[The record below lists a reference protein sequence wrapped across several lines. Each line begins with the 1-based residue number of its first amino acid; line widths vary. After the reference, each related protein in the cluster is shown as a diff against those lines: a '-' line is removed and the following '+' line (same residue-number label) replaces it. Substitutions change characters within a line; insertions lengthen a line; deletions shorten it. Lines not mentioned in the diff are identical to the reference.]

1 MSEALFTAIQEAHQV
16 LRPQVLTT
24 PLEYSVL
31 LSEEL
36 DCSLYFKC
44 EHNQRTGSFKFRG
57 ASNKIRLLSDAVSK
71 QGVITASTGNHG
83 QGLAL
88 AGQSRQV
95 PVTVYA
101 PATASTAKLKKIELY
116 GATIELVEG
125 DALAAELAAG
135 QAARERGM
143 TFVSPYNDLDIIAG
157 QGTVGMEIAAQQ
169 PAVDAV
175 FIAVG
180 GGGLISGTAIA
191 LKQLQPQAEIVACWP
206 AVAHSMHAC
215 LQAGEIVDVAEAETL
230 SDGTAGGVEPG
241 SVTFEL
247 CQQLI
252 DRQVLVSEEDIAAA
266 MRSLALKEQW
276 MVEGAAGVA
285 LAAMMQCRADY
296 VGKNVVVVL
305 CGRNITL
312 EKYLR
317 VLNPGRHQAA

>member
-1 MSEALFTAIQEAHQV
+1 MTEALFQAIQEAHQA

-36 DCSLYFKC
+36 GSELYFKC
-44 EHNQRTGSFKFRG
+44 EHNQRTGSFKYRG
-57 ASNKIRLLSDAVSK
+57 ASNKIRLLSDAVAR

-88 AGQSRQV
+88 AGRGRQV

-101 PATASTAKLKKIELY
+101 PAFASPAKLKKIELY
-116 GATIELVEG
+116 GASIELVEG
-125 DALAAELAAG
+125 DALESELAAG
-135 QAARERGM
+135 AAARERGV

-157 QGTVGMEIAAQQ
+157 QGTVGMEIAEQLPEA
-169 PAVDAV
+169 DAV

-180 GGGLISGTAIA
+180 GGGLLSGTASA
-191 LKQLQPQAEIVACWP
+191 LKQLQPQTEIVACWP
-206 AVAHSMHAC
+206 QVAHSMHAC
-215 LQAGEIVDVAEAETL
+215 LQAGKIVDIEESETL

-252 DRQVLVSEEDIAAA
+252 DRQVLVSEAAIAEA
-266 MRSLALKEQW
+266 MREMARKEQW

-285 LAAMMQCRADY
+285 LAAMQQCRADY
-296 VGKNVVVVL
+296 VGKKVVVVL

-312 EKYLR
+312 EKYLK
-317 VLNPGRHQAA
+317 VLNGDHAG

>member
-1 MSEALFTAIQEAHQV
+1 MTEALFQAIQEAHQA

-36 DCSLYFKC
+36 GCEVYFKC
-44 EHNQRTGSFKFRG
+44 EHNQRTGSFKYRG

-88 AGQSRQV
+88 AGRGRQV

-101 PATASTAKLKKIELY
+101 PASASAAKLKKIELY

-135 QAARERGM
+135 KAARERGM

-157 QGTVGMEIAAQQ
+157 QGTVGMEIAEQLP
-169 PAVDAV
+169 PADAV

-180 GGGLISGTAIA
+180 GGGLITGAASA
-191 LKQLQPQAEIVACWP
+191 LKQLQPQVEIVACWP
-206 AVAHSMHAC
+206 EVAHSMHAC
-215 LQAGEIVDVAEAETL
+215 LQAGKIVAVAEAETL

-252 DRQVLVSEEDIAAA
+252 DRQVLVSEEEIAGA
-266 MRSLALKEQW
+266 MRSLADQEQW

-285 LAAMMQCRADY
+285 LAALVRCRDEY
-296 VGKNVVVVL
+296 QGKKVVVVL

-312 EKYLR
+312 DKYLR
-317 VLNPGRHQAA
+317 VLYRDTAE

>member
-1 MSEALFTAIQEAHQV
+1 M
-16 LRPQVLTT
+16 LTT

-36 DCSLYFKC
+36 GCELYFKC
-44 EHNQRTGSFKFRG
+44 EHNQRTGSFKYRG
-57 ASNKIRLLSDAVSK
+57 ASNKIRLLSEAVSK
-71 QGVITASTGNHG
+71 EGVITASTGNHG

-88 AGQSRQV
+88 AGQARQV

-101 PATASTAKLKKIELY
+101 PASASAAKLRKIELY
-116 GATIELVEG
+116 GANIELVEG
-125 DALAAELAAG
+125 DALAAELAARATAG
-135 QAARERGM
+135 ERGM

-157 QGTVGMEIAAQQ
+157 QGTVGMEIAEQLPEA
-169 PAVDAV
+169 DAI

-180 GGGLISGTAIA
+180 GGGLISGTACA

-206 AVAHSMHAC
+206 EVAHSMHAC
-215 LQAGEIVDVAEAETL
+215 LQAGKIVDVTEAETL

-241 SVTFEL
+241 SVTFDL

-252 DRQVLVSEEDIAAA
+252 DRQVLVSEEAITEA
-266 MRSLALKEQW
+266 MRALARQEQW

-296 VGKNVVVVL
+296 AGKKVVVVL

-312 EKYLR
+312 EKYLQ
-317 VLNPGRHQAA
+317 VLNRDTAQ

>member
-1 MSEALFTAIQEAHQV
+1 MRKALFDAIQDAHRA
-16 LRPQVLTT
+16 LRPSVLTT
-24 PLEYSVL
+24 PMEYSVL

-36 DCSLYFKC
+36 GCEVYFKC

-57 ASNKIRLLSDAVSK
+57 ASNKIRLLDDAVAAA
-71 QGVITASTGNHG
+71 GVITASTGNHG

-88 AGQSRQV
+88 AAQARQV

-101 PATASTAKLKKIELY
+101 PANASAAKLRKIELY
-116 GATIELVEG
+116 GANIELVQG
-125 DALAAELAAG
+125 DALAAELAAAE
-135 QAARERGM
+135 AARQRGM

-157 QGTVGMEIAAQQ
+157 QGTVGMEISEQLPAA
-169 PAVDAV
+169 DAV

-180 GGGLISGTAIA
+180 GGGLMSGTACA
-191 LKQLQPQAEIVACWP
+191 LKQLQAQTEIVACWP
-206 AVAHSMHAC
+206 LAAHSMHAC
-215 LQAGEIVDVAEAETL
+215 LQAGKIVDVEESETL

-252 DRQVLVSEEDIAAA
+252 DRQVLVSEEKIADA
-266 MRSLALKEQW
+266 MRALAHKEQW
-276 MVEGAAGVA
+276 MVEGAAAVA
-285 LAAMMQCRADY
+285 LAAMQQCRDDY
-296 VGKNVVVVL
+296 QGKTVVVVL

-317 VLNPGRHQAA
+317 VLNAKPAQ